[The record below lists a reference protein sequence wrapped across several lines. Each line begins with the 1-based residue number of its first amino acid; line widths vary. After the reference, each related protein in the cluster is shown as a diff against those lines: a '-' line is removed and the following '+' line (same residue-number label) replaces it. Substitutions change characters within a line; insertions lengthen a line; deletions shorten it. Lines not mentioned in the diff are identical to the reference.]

1 MSEARVMAGA
11 EPSYSEG
18 NNNVGVLVSHGYT
31 GSPQSMPPSPRGW
44 PKKGSPSRSR
54 A

>member
-1 MSEARVMAGA
+1 MSDAQVMAGA
-11 EPSYSEG
+11 EPFYSEG
-18 NNNVGVLVSHGYT
+18 NNVGVLVSHGYT
-31 GSPQSMPPSPRGW
+31 GSPQSMRPLAEGW

>member
-11 EPSYSEG
+11 EPSYSEE
-18 NNNVGVLVSHGYT
+18 NNNVGVLVSHVYT
-31 GSPQSMPPSPRGW
+31 GSPQSMRPLAEGW
-44 PKKGSPSRSR
+44 PKKGSPSRYR